1 MPQNPFFKYYF
12 TAAVANAFQNMY
24 DDKDGLQALF
34 VGYWQ
39 QLAVAFK
46 GNPYVLGYEL
56 FNEPVRSPRAAAAV
70 YVVLF
75 SPPPFS
81 VWCSC
86 ALLSLLC
93 CAAVSLCLCCILCVS
108 AQWAGDIY
116 RDPLLLIDMGLSD
129 KKNLV
134 PLYNRLTDAIRAI
147 DPDHIVFFEPSVS
160 DYGFSCAPTLLV
172 AVAARLSSACVLLLL
187 LLLFCLIIPS

>member
-1 MPQNPFFKYYF
+1 MWCCSHHRFS
-12 TAAVANAFQNMY
+12 
-24 DDKDGLQALF
+24 LF
-34 VGYWQ
+34 GV
-39 QLAVAFK
+39 
-46 GNPYVLGYEL
+46 
-56 FNEPVRSPRAAAAV
+56 VRSPV
-70 YVVLF
+70 LVVLCCGL
-75 SPPPFS
+75 S
-81 VWCSC
+81 VFV
-86 ALLSLLC
+86 LYI
-93 CAAVSLCLCCILCVS
+93 VCVS